1 MLRYIF
7 ASLIESRFVSTEF
20 PIGRAASR
28 QRVLAANISR
38 FSTEFFLDGVDH
50 ADRQT
55 DEKRRRKIAEGIREC
70 GEATLAMS
78 AKGTRLD
85 AIRRRVSFTVSD
97 SRHRL
102 LLSYSSSCSAMG
114 CSIHVDAPPS
124 NMESMSVLWN
134 VLSRRA
140 ARFPIFRPIPFLAPP
155 PSRPFPSIPFA
166 LPARPTFSR
175 FFSFFSYVPNTLLHF
190 SLSLSLYF
198 SLSFSSSFTLTSL
211 LYLSLLFS
219 FFLRSEYL
227 SHLLFLSIFFF
238 SRHFASVSYSYDS
251 DYPSAQPS
259 SSVS

>member
-124 NMESMSVLWN
+124 NMESMSVL
-134 VLSRRA
+134 
-140 ARFPIFRPIPFLAPP
+140 
-155 PSRPFPSIPFA
+155 
-166 LPARPTFSR
+166 
-175 FFSFFSYVPNTLLHF
+175 
-190 SLSLSLYF
+190 
-198 SLSFSSSFTLTSL
+198 
-211 LYLSLLFS
+211 
-219 FFLRSEYL
+219 
-227 SHLLFLSIFFF
+227 
-238 SRHFASVSYSYDS
+238 
-251 DYPSAQPS
+251 
-259 SSVS
+259 